1 MINKKNNWKSAFKNE
16 LLLFLAGVALIS
28 IGEGIFNSVLNNYL
42 SDAYKISSINRT
54 LLEFPRELPGLLVV
68 LISSALFFL
77 RSRRLAAFASLLSFL
92 GLTLIALFPGSFSIF
107 CIWIFIY
114 STGQH
119 ILIPLSSSISME
131 MAKTGQDGRRLGQ
144 VNSVRN
150 LAIIIGCFII
160 FIGFHYLN
168 FNYRISFLLAGFAYL
183 LASIYFYFMNPGKI
197 HPVKQRFKLYK
208 EYRLF
213 YWLSILFG
221 SRKQIFLTFA
231 PWVLVTVYHKPI
243 SVIATLLTL
252 GGITGVLFQPFL
264 GKMID
269 RLGEKFILSMEAT
282 IMIVVCFLYGFGKEI
297 FPLDIAFIVISLCYV
312 TDQLLMSVS
321 MARATYLKKISLHHD
336 HISPTLTMGVTMDH
350 LFSIG
355 IAILGG
361 FIWMKFG
368 YQYVFLAG
376 CFISITTLV
385 SAFWIKTHKQYS

>member
-1 MINKKNNWKSAFKNE
+1 
-16 LLLFLAGVALIS
+16 
-28 IGEGIFNSVLNNYL
+28 
-42 SDAYKISSINRT
+42 
-54 LLEFPRELPGLLVV
+54 
-68 LISSALFFL
+68 
-77 RSRRLAAFASLLSFL
+77 
-92 GLTLIALFPGSFSIF
+92 
-107 CIWIFIY
+107 
-114 STGQH
+114 
-119 ILIPLSSSISME
+119 
-131 MAKTGQDGRRLGQ
+131 
-144 VNSVRN
+144 
-150 LAIIIGCFII
+150 
-160 FIGFHYLN
+160 
-168 FNYRISFLLAGFAYL
+168 
-183 LASIYFYFMNPGKI
+183 MNPGKI